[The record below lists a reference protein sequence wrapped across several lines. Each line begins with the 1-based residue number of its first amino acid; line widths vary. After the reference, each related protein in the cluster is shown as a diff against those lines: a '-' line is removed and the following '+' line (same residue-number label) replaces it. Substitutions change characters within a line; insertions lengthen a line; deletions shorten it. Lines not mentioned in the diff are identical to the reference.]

1 MDKDHYLEHKFL
13 HHVKCSQLN
22 QILICGI
29 VLFSEH
35 KFLTTMI
42 IPEVEPL
49 MSSEILFHCE
59 SHEWVLIIARC
70 DGVIDCM
77 DASDEKNCAINSSLN
92 FFVLFTVV
100 LKSNLPLNYNHI

>member
-1 MDKDHYLEHKFL
+1 M
-13 HHVKCSQLN
+13 LN
-22 QILICGI
+22 VHSLIKYIYTCIYIYICGI
-29 VLFSEH
+29 VLFSGH
-35 KFLTTMI
+35 KLLTTMI

-92 FFVLFTVV
+92 FFYQIFT
-100 LKSNLPLNYNHI
+100 LS